1 MAPRTN
7 RRQSTS
13 NIWPGFVDAISTL
26 LIIVIFLLMVFTIA
40 QFFLSE
46 ILSGRNDALDRL
58 NRQIEEL
65 GEVLA
70 IEKKSNDKLRQEISH
85 LSNELRASISSRDN
99 IVKSLTMITGE
110 RDRLVKTLKGKLK
123 EQQVDRDKIRVQLI
137 SIESLK
143 NDIVALKKV
152 RNLLESKISKLV
164 SEKEKNEA
172 NLTAVRDRNK
182 RLEAK
187 LSSLEERTA
196 LAQKSITEKD
206 IRLSQMQVSAA
217 NSAKTLKA
225 ERALSRKARE
235 SLTFLNQQISLL
247 REQLAKISSALEAS
261 EAKTKLQNVKIINL
275 GKRLNEALAS
285 KVEELARFR
294 SEFFGRLRE
303 ALGNIEGIRIE
314 GDRFV
319 FQSEVLFPSSST
331 DLFGPGEKQII
342 QLAITL
348 KDITSRIPKDVDW
361 ILRVDGHTDNR
372 PINTIR
378 FPSNWELSTARA
390 IAVVKKLVAQGIPP
404 HRLAATGFG
413 EFRPLSS
420 SSDQAALS
428 RNRRIEFKLTGR

>member
-1 MAPRTN
+1 
-7 RRQSTS
+7 
-13 NIWPGFVDAISTL
+13 
-26 LIIVIFLLMVFTIA
+26 
-40 QFFLSE
+40 
-46 ILSGRNDALDRL
+46 
-58 NRQIEEL
+58 
-65 GEVLA
+65 
-70 IEKKSNDKLRQEISH
+70 
-85 LSNELRASISSRDN
+85 
-99 IVKSLTMITGE
+99 MITGE
-110 RDRLVKTLKGKLK
+110 RDRLVKTLKDKLT
-123 EQQVDRDKIRVQLI
+123 ERQVDRNKIRVQLV

-172 NLTAVRDRNK
+172 DLTAVRDRSK

-187 LSSLEERTA
+187 LSSVEERTA
-196 LAQKSITEKD
+196 LAQKRITEKD
-206 IRLSQMQVSAA
+206 IRLAQMRVS
-217 NSAKTLKA
+217 SAKSAKKLKA
-225 ERALSRKARE
+225 ERALSQRARDR
-235 SLTFLNQQISLL
+235 LIFLNQQISLV
-247 REQLAKISSALEAS
+247 RKQLAEIRSALEAS

-275 GKRLNEALAS
+275 GRRLNQALAS

-331 DLFGPGEKQII
+331 DLLGPGEKQII
-342 QLAITL
+342 QLATTL
-348 KDITSRIPKDVDW
+348 RDITSRIPKDVDW

-372 PINTIR
+372 PINTVR

-420 SSDQAALS
+420 NSDQTALS

>member
-7 RRQSTS
+7 RRHSTS

-46 ILSGRNDALDRL
+46 ILSGRDNALDRL
-58 NRQIEEL
+58 NRQIAEL

-70 IEKKSNDKLRQEISH
+70 LEKKSNDELRQKISQ
-85 LSNELRASISSRDN
+85 LSNELQASFSSRDN
-99 IVKSLTMITGE
+99 LLKNMTAITGE
-110 RDRLVKTLKGKLK
+110 RDRLVEKLK
-123 EQQVDRDKIRVQLI
+123 VKSKEKRVDREKIRAQLTTLQ
-137 SIESLK
+137 SLK

-152 RNLLESKISKLV
+152 RNLLESKISKLL
-164 SEKEKNEA
+164 SEKEKNKAE
-172 NLTAVRDRNK
+172 LTAARDRSKNLK
-182 RLEAK
+182 AR
-187 LSSLEERTA
+187 LSSAEERTA
-196 LAQKSITEKD
+196 LAQESINKKD
-206 IRLSQMQVSAA
+206 IRLSQMQIST
-217 NSAKTLKA
+217 AKSVKKLKE
-225 ERALSRKARE
+225 ERELSKKARNR
-235 SLTFLNQQISLL
+235 LTILNKQISLV
-247 REQLAKISSALEAS
+247 RQQLAKISNALAVS
-261 EAKTKLQNVKIINL
+261 EAKTKSQKIEIVNL

-294 SEFFGRLRE
+294 SEFFGKLRE

-331 DLFGPGEKQII
+331 DLFGPGEKQIV
-342 QLAITL
+342 QLAMTL
-348 KDITSRIPKDVDW
+348 RDITSRIPKDVDW

-372 PINTIR
+372 PINTVR

-420 SSDQAALS
+420 GSDQAALS

>member
-1 MAPRTN
+1 MAPRNN

-40 QFFLSE
+40 QFFLSD

-58 NRQIEEL
+58 NRQIAEL

-70 IEKKSNDKLRQEISH
+70 IEKKSNDELRQEISQ
-85 LSNELRASISSRDN
+85 LSNELQVSISSRDN
-99 IVKSLTMITGE
+99 LVESLAAITGE
-110 RDRLVKTLKGKLK
+110 RDQLVEALKEKSK
-123 EQQVDRDKIRVQLI
+123 EQQVDRDKIRIQLTTLQ
-137 SIESLK
+137 SLK

-152 RNLLESKISKLV
+152 RNLLESKISKLT

-172 NLTAVRDRNK
+172 DLTAARDRSK
-182 RLEAK
+182 RLETR
-187 LSSLEERTA
+187 LSSAEERTA
-196 LAQKSITEKD
+196 LAQKKVNEKD
-206 IRLSQMQVSAA
+206 IRLSQMQISAGK
-217 NSAKTLKA
+217 SAKTLKA
-225 ERALSRKARE
+225 ERALSQKAKDR
-235 SLTFLNQQISLL
+235 LTFLTQQISLL
-247 REQLAKISSALEAS
+247 RQQLAKISIALEAS
-261 EAKTKLQNVKIINL
+261 EAKTKSQNVQIINL

-294 SEFFGRLRE
+294 SEFFGKLRE
-303 ALGNIEGIRIE
+303 ALGNIKGIRIE

-331 DLFGPGEKQII
+331 DLFGPGEKQIV
-342 QLAITL
+342 QLARTL
-348 KDITSRIPKDVDW
+348 RDITSRIPKEVDW

-372 PINTIR
+372 PINTVR

>member
-1 MAPRTN
+1 MTARSK
-7 RRQSTS
+7 RRENTS

-58 NRQIEEL
+58 NRQIAEL

-70 IEKKSNDKLRQEISH
+70 LEKKSNEGLRQEISQ
-85 LSNELRASISSRDN
+85 LSNELQTSISTRDN
-99 IVKSLTMITGE
+99 LVQTLAAITSE
-110 RDRLVKTLKGKLK
+110 RDRLAESIKEKSE
-123 EQQVDRDKIRVQLI
+123 EQQVDREKIRIQVATLQ
-137 SIESLK
+137 SLK
-143 NDIVALKKV
+143 NDIMALKKV
-152 RNLLESKISKLV
+152 RSILESKISNLV
-164 SEKEKNEA
+164 SAKEKNEA
-172 NLTAVRDRNK
+172 DLTAARDRSK
-182 RLEAK
+182 RLEDRLVSA
-187 LSSLEERTA
+187 EERTA
-196 LAQKSITEKD
+196 LAQRRFNEKD
-206 IRLSQMQVSAA
+206 IKLNQIQESAA
-217 NSAKTLKA
+217 KSAKTLKA
-225 ERALSRKARE
+225 ERALSRKARDR
-235 SLTFLNQQISLL
+235 LTLLNQQLSLL
-247 REQLAKISSALEAS
+247 RQQLAKISGALEAS
-261 EAKTKLQNVKIINL
+261 EAKAKSQNVQIVNL

-294 SEFFGRLRE
+294 SEFFGKLRK
-303 ALGNIEGIRIE
+303 ALGNIKGIRIE

-331 DLFGPGEKQII
+331 DLFGSGEKQII
-342 QLAITL
+342 KLAKTL
-348 KDITSRIPKDVDW
+348 RDIASRIPKDVDW

-372 PINTIR
+372 PINTVR

-420 SSDQAALS
+420 NSDQTALN

>member
-58 NRQIEEL
+58 NRQIAEL

-70 IEKKSNDKLRQEISH
+70 IEKKSNEGLKQKISQ
-85 LSNELRASISSRDN
+85 LSNELQASISSRDN
-99 IVKSLTMITGE
+99 LVESLTMITGE
-110 RDRLVKTLKGKLK
+110 RDRLAEALKDKSK
-123 EQQVDRDKIRVQLI
+123 EQLVDRRKIQVQIALLH
-137 SIESLK
+137 SLK

-152 RNLLESKISKLV
+152 RNLLESKINRLLSGIQKH
-164 SEKEKNEA
+164 EA
-172 NLTAVRDRNK
+172 ELTAARDRSK

-187 LSSLEERTA
+187 ISSAEERTA
-196 LAQKSITEKD
+196 LAQQRINEKN

-217 NSAKTLKA
+217 KSAKKLEA
-225 ERALSRKARE
+225 ERALSQKAKDR
-235 SLTFLNQQISLL
+235 LDLLNKQMTLL
-247 REQLAKISSALEAS
+247 RQQLAKISSALEAS
-261 EAKTKLQNVKIINL
+261 EAKTKLQNVKIVNL
-275 GKRLNEALAS
+275 GRRLNEALAS

-303 ALGNIEGIRIE
+303 ALGNIQGIRIE

-331 DLFGPGEKQII
+331 DLFGPGEKQIV
-342 QLAITL
+342 QLAKTL
-348 KDITSRIPKDVDW
+348 RDITSRIPKDVDW

-372 PINTIR
+372 PINTVR

>member
-70 IEKKSNDKLRQEISH
+70 IEKRSNDELKKEISQ

-99 IVKSLTMITGE
+99 ISKSLTMITGE
-110 RDRLVKTLKGKLK
+110 RDRLVQTLKGKLK
-123 EQQVDRDKIRVQLI
+123 EQQVDRDKIRVQLV

-152 RNLLESKISKLV
+152 RNFLESKISKLA

-172 NLTAVRDRNK
+172 DLTAVRDRSK

-196 LAQKSITEKD
+196 LAQKRITEKD

-217 NSAKTLKA
+217 KSAKTLKA
-225 ERALSRKARE
+225 ERALSQKARDR
-235 SLTFLNQQISLL
+235 LTFLNQQISLL

-261 EAKTKLQNVKIINL
+261 EAKTTLQNVKIINL

-372 PINTIR
+372 PINTVR

>member
-58 NRQIEEL
+58 NRQIAEL

-70 IEKKSNDKLRQEISH
+70 IEKKSNEGLKQKILQ
-85 LSNELRASISSRDN
+85 LSNELQASISSRDN
-99 IVKSLTMITGE
+99 LVESLTMITGE
-110 RDRLVKTLKGKLK
+110 RDRLAEALKDKSK
-123 EQQVDRDKIRVQLI
+123 EQLVDRRKIQVQIALLH
-137 SIESLK
+137 SLK

-152 RNLLESKISKLV
+152 RNLLESKINKLL
-164 SEKEKNEA
+164 SGIQKNEA
-172 NLTAVRDRNK
+172 ELTAARDRSK

-187 LSSLEERTA
+187 ISSAEERTA
-196 LAQKSITEKD
+196 LAQQRINEKN

-217 NSAKTLKA
+217 KSAKKLEA
-225 ERALSRKARE
+225 ERALSQKAKDR
-235 SLTFLNQQISLL
+235 LDLLNKQMTLL
-247 REQLAKISSALEAS
+247 RQQLAKISSALEAS
-261 EAKTKLQNVKIINL
+261 EAKTKLQNVKIVNL
-275 GKRLNEALAS
+275 GRRLNEALAS

-303 ALGNIEGIRIE
+303 ALGNIQGIRIE

-331 DLFGPGEKQII
+331 DLFGPGEKQIV
-342 QLAITL
+342 QLAMTL

-372 PINTIR
+372 PINTVR

>member
-70 IEKKSNDKLRQEISH
+70 IEKRSNDELKKEISQ

-99 IVKSLTMITGE
+99 ISKSLTMITGE
-110 RDRLVKTLKGKLK
+110 RDRLVQTLKGKLK
-123 EQQVDRDKIRVQLI
+123 EQQVDRDKIRVQLV

-152 RNLLESKISKLV
+152 RNFLESKISKLV

-172 NLTAVRDRNK
+172 DLTAVRDRSK

-196 LAQKSITEKD
+196 LAQKRITEKD

-217 NSAKTLKA
+217 KSAKTLKA
-225 ERALSRKARE
+225 ERALSQKARDR
-235 SLTFLNQQISLL
+235 LTFLNQQISLL

-372 PINTIR
+372 PINTVR

>member
-58 NRQIEEL
+58 NRQIAEL

-70 IEKKSNDKLRQEISH
+70 IEKKSNEGLKQKISQ
-85 LSNELRASISSRDN
+85 LSNELQASISSRDN
-99 IVKSLTMITGE
+99 LVESLTMITGE
-110 RDRLVKTLKGKLK
+110 RDRLAEALKDKSK
-123 EQQVDRDKIRVQLI
+123 EQLVDRRKIQVQIALLH
-137 SIESLK
+137 SLK

-152 RNLLESKISKLV
+152 RNLLESKINKLL
-164 SEKEKNEA
+164 SGIQKNEA
-172 NLTAVRDRNK
+172 ELTAARDRSK

-187 LSSLEERTA
+187 ISSAEERTA
-196 LAQKSITEKD
+196 LAQQRINEKN

-217 NSAKTLKA
+217 KSAKKLEA
-225 ERALSRKARE
+225 ERALSQKAKDR
-235 SLTFLNQQISLL
+235 LDLLNKQMTLL
-247 REQLAKISSALEAS
+247 RQQLAKISSALEAS
-261 EAKTKLQNVKIINL
+261 EAKTKLQNVKIVNL
-275 GKRLNEALAS
+275 GRRLNDALAS

-303 ALGNIEGIRIE
+303 ALGNIQGIRIE

-331 DLFGPGEKQII
+331 DLFGPGEKQIV
-342 QLAITL
+342 QLAKTL
-348 KDITSRIPKDVDW
+348 RDITSRIPKDVDW

-372 PINTIR
+372 PINTVR

>member
-40 QFFLSE
+40 QFFLSD

-58 NRQIEEL
+58 NRQISEL

-70 IEKKSNDKLRQEISH
+70 IEKKTNDELRQEISQ
-85 LSNELRASISSRDN
+85 LSNELQVSISSRDN
-99 IVKSLTMITGE
+99 LVESLAAITGE
-110 RDRLVKTLKGKLK
+110 RDHLVEALKEKSK
-123 EQQVDRDKIRVQLI
+123 EQQVDRDKIRIQLTTLQ
-137 SIESLK
+137 SLK

-152 RNLLESKISKLV
+152 RNLLESKISKLT

-172 NLTAVRDRNK
+172 DLTAARDRSK
-182 RLEAK
+182 RLEAR
-187 LSSLEERTA
+187 LSSAEERTA
-196 LAQKSITEKD
+196 LAQKRVNEKD
-206 IRLSQMQVSAA
+206 IRLSQMRISAA
-217 NSAKTLKA
+217 ESAKTLKA
-225 ERALSRKARE
+225 ERALSQKAKDR
-235 SLTFLNQQISLL
+235 LTFLTQQISLL
-247 REQLAKISSALEAS
+247 RQQLAKISIALEAS
-261 EAKTKLQNVKIINL
+261 EAKTKSQNVQIINL

-294 SEFFGRLRE
+294 SEFFGKLRE
-303 ALGNIEGIRIE
+303 ALGNIKGIRIE

-331 DLFGPGEKQII
+331 DLFGPGEKQIV
-342 QLAITL
+342 QLARTL
-348 KDITSRIPKDVDW
+348 RDITSRIPKEVDW

-372 PINTIR
+372 PINTVR

-420 SSDQAALS
+420 SSDQASLS

>member
-7 RRQSTS
+7 RRQSNS

-58 NRQIEEL
+58 NRQIAEL

-70 IEKKSNDKLRQEISH
+70 IEKKSNEGLKQKISQ
-85 LSNELRASISSRDN
+85 LSNELQASISSRDN
-99 IVKSLTMITGE
+99 LVESLTMITGE
-110 RDRLVKTLKGKLK
+110 RDRLAEALKDKSK
-123 EQQVDRDKIRVQLI
+123 EQLVDRRKIQVQIALLH
-137 SIESLK
+137 SLK

-152 RNLLESKISKLV
+152 RNLLESKINRLLSGIQKH
-164 SEKEKNEA
+164 EA
-172 NLTAVRDRNK
+172 ELTAARDRSK

-187 LSSLEERTA
+187 ISSAEERTA
-196 LAQKSITEKD
+196 LAQQRINEKN

-217 NSAKTLKA
+217 KSAKKLEA
-225 ERALSRKARE
+225 ERALSQKAKDR
-235 SLTFLNQQISLL
+235 LDLLNKQMTLL
-247 REQLAKISSALEAS
+247 RQQLAKISSALEAS
-261 EAKTKLQNVKIINL
+261 EAKTKLQNVKIVNL
-275 GKRLNEALAS
+275 GRRLNEALAS

-303 ALGNIEGIRIE
+303 ALGNIQGIRIE

-331 DLFGPGEKQII
+331 DLFGPGEKQIV
-342 QLAITL
+342 QLAKTL
-348 KDITSRIPKDVDW
+348 RDITSRIPKDVDW

-372 PINTIR
+372 PINTVR

>member
-70 IEKKSNDKLRQEISH
+70 IEKRSNDELKKEISQ

-99 IVKSLTMITGE
+99 ISKSLTMITGE
-110 RDRLVKTLKGKLK
+110 RDRLVQTLKGKLK
-123 EQQVDRDKIRVQLI
+123 EQQVDRDKIRVQLV

-152 RNLLESKISKLV
+152 RNFLESKISKLV

-172 NLTAVRDRNK
+172 DLTAVRDRSK

-196 LAQKSITEKD
+196 LAQKRITEKD

-217 NSAKTLKA
+217 KSAKTLKA
-225 ERALSRKARE
+225 ERALSQKARDR
-235 SLTFLNQQISLL
+235 LTFLNQQISLL

-261 EAKTKLQNVKIINL
+261 EAKPKLQNVKIINL

-372 PINTIR
+372 PINTVR

>member
-70 IEKKSNDKLRQEISH
+70 IEKKSNDELKKEISQ

-99 IVKSLTMITGE
+99 IFKSLTMITGE
-110 RDRLVKTLKGKLK
+110 RDRLVQTLKGKLK
-123 EQQVDRDKIRVQLI
+123 EQQVDRDKIRVQLV

-172 NLTAVRDRNK
+172 DLTAVRDRSK

-196 LAQKSITEKD
+196 LAQKRITEKD

-217 NSAKTLKA
+217 KSAKTLKA
-225 ERALSRKARE
+225 ERALSQKARE
-235 SLTFLNQQISLL
+235 RLTFLNQQISLL
-247 REQLAKISSALEAS
+247 RAQLAKISSALEAS

-348 KDITSRIPKDVDW
+348 KDIT
-361 ILRVDGHTDNR
+361 
-372 PINTIR
+372 
-378 FPSNWELSTARA
+378 
-390 IAVVKKLVAQGIPP
+390 
-404 HRLAATGFG
+404 
-413 EFRPLSS
+413 
-420 SSDQAALS
+420 
-428 RNRRIEFKLTGR
+428 

>member
-40 QFFLSE
+40 QFFLSD

-58 NRQIEEL
+58 NRQIAEL

-70 IEKKSNDKLRQEISH
+70 IEKKSNDELRQEISQ
-85 LSNELRASISSRDN
+85 LSNELQVSISSRDN
-99 IVKSLTMITGE
+99 LVESLAAITGE
-110 RDRLVKTLKGKLK
+110 RDQLVEALKEKSK
-123 EQQVDRDKIRVQLI
+123 EQQVDRDKIRIQLTTLQ
-137 SIESLK
+137 SLK

-152 RNLLESKISKLV
+152 RNLLESKISKLT

-172 NLTAVRDRNK
+172 DLTAARDRSK
-182 RLEAK
+182 RLETR
-187 LSSLEERTA
+187 LSSAEERTA
-196 LAQKSITEKD
+196 LAQKKVNEKD
-206 IRLSQMQVSAA
+206 IRLSQMQISAGK
-217 NSAKTLKA
+217 SAKTLKA
-225 ERALSRKARE
+225 ERALSQKAKDR
-235 SLTFLNQQISLL
+235 LTFLTQQISLL
-247 REQLAKISSALEAS
+247 RQQLAKISIALEAS
-261 EAKTKLQNVKIINL
+261 EAKTKSQNVQIINL

-294 SEFFGRLRE
+294 SEFFGKLRE
-303 ALGNIEGIRIE
+303 ALGNIKGIRIE

-331 DLFGPGEKQII
+331 DLFGPGEKQIV
-342 QLAITL
+342 QLARTL
-348 KDITSRIPKDVDW
+348 RDITSRIPKEVDW

-372 PINTIR
+372 PINTVR

>member
-40 QFFLSE
+40 QFFLSD

-58 NRQIEEL
+58 NRQISEL

-70 IEKKSNDKLRQEISH
+70 IEKKTNDELRQEISQ
-85 LSNELRASISSRDN
+85 LSNELQVSISSRDN
-99 IVKSLTMITGE
+99 LVESLAAITGE
-110 RDRLVKTLKGKLK
+110 RDHLVEALKEKSK
-123 EQQVDRDKIRVQLI
+123 EQQVDRDKIRIQLTTLQ
-137 SIESLK
+137 SLK

-152 RNLLESKISKLV
+152 RNLLESKISKLT

-172 NLTAVRDRNK
+172 DLTAARDRSK
-182 RLEAK
+182 RLETR
-187 LSSLEERTA
+187 LSSAEERTA
-196 LAQKSITEKD
+196 LAQKKVNEKD
-206 IRLSQMQVSAA
+206 IRLSQMQISAGK
-217 NSAKTLKA
+217 SAKTLKA
-225 ERALSRKARE
+225 ERALSQKAKDR
-235 SLTFLNQQISLL
+235 LTFLTQQISLL
-247 REQLAKISSALEAS
+247 RQQLAKISIALEAS
-261 EAKTKLQNVKIINL
+261 EAKTKSQNVQIINL

-294 SEFFGRLRE
+294 SEFFGKLRE
-303 ALGNIEGIRIE
+303 ALGNIKGIRIE

-331 DLFGPGEKQII
+331 DLFGPGEKQIV
-342 QLAITL
+342 QLARTL
-348 KDITSRIPKDVDW
+348 RDITSRIPKEVDW

-372 PINTIR
+372 PINTVR

-420 SSDQAALS
+420 SSDQASLS

>member
-1 MAPRTN
+1 MAPRPN

-58 NRQIEEL
+58 NRQIVEL

-70 IEKKSNDKLRQEISH
+70 IEKKSNEGLRQEISQ
-85 LSNELRASISSRDN
+85 LSNELKASISSRDN
-99 IVKSLTMITGE
+99 LVESLTLITGE
-110 RDRLVKTLKGKLK
+110 RDRLVEALKDKSK
-123 EQQVDRDKIRVQLI
+123 EQLVDRKKIQVQIATLH
-137 SIESLK
+137 SLK

-152 RNLLESKISKLV
+152 RNLLESKINKLL
-164 SEKEKNEA
+164 SETQKNESE
-172 NLTAVRDRNK
+172 LTAARDRSK

-187 LSSLEERTA
+187 ISSAEERTA
-196 LAQKSITEKD
+196 LAQKRINEKN

-217 NSAKTLKA
+217 KSAKRLEA
-225 ERALSRKARE
+225 ERALSQKARDR
-235 SLTFLNQQISLL
+235 LNLLNKQMTLL
-247 REQLAKISSALEAS
+247 RQQLAKISSALEAS
-261 EAKTKLQNVKIINL
+261 EAKTKLQNVKIVNL
-275 GKRLNEALAS
+275 GRRLNEALAS

-303 ALGNIEGIRIE
+303 ALGNIQGIRIE

-331 DLFGPGEKQII
+331 DLFGPGEKQIV
-342 QLAITL
+342 QLAMTL

-372 PINTIR
+372 PINTVR

>member
-70 IEKKSNDKLRQEISH
+70 IEKKSNDELRKEISQ

-99 IVKSLTMITGE
+99 IFKSLTMITGE

-123 EQQVDRDKIRVQLI
+123 EQQVDRDKIRVQLV

-152 RNLLESKISKLV
+152 RNFLESKISKLV

-172 NLTAVRDRNK
+172 DLTAVRDRSK
-182 RLEAK
+182 RLEAR

-196 LAQKSITEKD
+196 LAQKRITEKD

-217 NSAKTLKA
+217 KSAKTLKA
-225 ERALSRKARE
+225 ERALSQKARDR
-235 SLTFLNQQISLL
+235 LTFLNQQISLL

-261 EAKTKLQNVKIINL
+261 EAKTKLQNVKIVNL

-372 PINTIR
+372 PINTVR

>member
-70 IEKKSNDKLRQEISH
+70 IEKKSNDELRQEISQ

-123 EQQVDRDKIRVQLI
+123 EQQVDRDKIRVQLV

-152 RNLLESKISKLV
+152 RNFLESKISKLV

-172 NLTAVRDRNK
+172 DLTAVRDRSK

-196 LAQKSITEKD
+196 LAQKRITEKD

-217 NSAKTLKA
+217 KSAQTLKA
-225 ERALSRKARE
+225 ERALSQKARDR
-235 SLTFLNQQISLL
+235 LTFLNQQISLL

-372 PINTIR
+372 PINTVR

>member
-40 QFFLSE
+40 QFFLSD

-58 NRQIEEL
+58 NRQISEL

-70 IEKKSNDKLRQEISH
+70 IEKKTNDELRQEISQ
-85 LSNELRASISSRDN
+85 LSNELQVSISSRDN
-99 IVKSLTMITGE
+99 LVESLAAITGE
-110 RDRLVKTLKGKLK
+110 RDHLVEALKEKSK
-123 EQQVDRDKIRVQLI
+123 EQQVDRDKIRIQLTTLQG
-137 SIESLK
+137 LK

-152 RNLLESKISKLV
+152 RNLLESKISKLT
-164 SEKEKNEA
+164 SAKEKNEA
-172 NLTAVRDRNK
+172 DLTAARDRSK
-182 RLEAK
+182 RLEAR
-187 LSSLEERTA
+187 LSSAEERTA
-196 LAQKSITEKD
+196 LAQKRVNEKD
-206 IRLSQMQVSAA
+206 IRLSQMQISADK
-217 NSAKTLKA
+217 SAKTLKA
-225 ERALSRKARE
+225 ERALSQKAKDR
-235 SLTFLNQQISLL
+235 LTFLTQQISLL
-247 REQLAKISSALEAS
+247 RQQLAKISIALEAS
-261 EAKTKLQNVKIINL
+261 EAKTKSQNVQIINL

-294 SEFFGRLRE
+294 SEFFGKLRE
-303 ALGNIEGIRIE
+303 ALGNIKGIRIE

-331 DLFGPGEKQII
+331 DLFGPGEKQIV
-342 QLAITL
+342 QLARTL
-348 KDITSRIPKDVDW
+348 RDITSRIPKEVDW

-372 PINTIR
+372 PINTVR

-420 SSDQAALS
+420 SSDQASLS